1 MCRFGECATKQ
12 VQRLLAVNKVVN
24 MVDSLIYV
32 KEKAYCRTIHVSTN
46 IYIKYIMIMIFI
58 WMNTIFIFKIHVG
71 CMQKQSYNTAR
82 VVLFSS
88 KWLSHF
94 LVI

>member
-32 KEKAYCRTIHVSTN
+32 KEKVYCGPIYVSTN
-46 IYIKYIMIMIFI
+46 IYVYLKA
-58 WMNTIFIFKIHVG
+58 G
-71 CMQKQSYNTAR
+71 
-82 VVLFSS
+82 
-88 KWLSHF
+88 
-94 LVI
+94 